1 VNPVFRAAAESAQL
15 GWVMGLMTVVFL
27 GVFLAWTWYAWNP
40 ANKQLMQDMA
50 AMPLN
55 DGGDE

>member
-15 GWVMGLMTVVFL
+15 GWVMGVMTVVFL

-40 ANKQLMQDMA
+40 DNKQLMQDMA

>member
-1 VNPVFRAAAESAQL
+1 
-15 GWVMGLMTVVFL
+15 MGLMTVVFL

-40 ANKQLMQDMA
+40 ANKQLMDDMA